1 MKAISKKIENIELV
15 KVQNT
20 YGAGN
25 KPSYFYNFYLEDI
38 DEPLLVSNVDKPV
51 THDLIGKE
59 IKYKLNKDNEV
70 IDFDIQ

>member
-20 YGAGN
+20 YGAGS
-25 KPSYFYNFYLEDI
+25 KPGYFYNFFLEGI

-51 THDLIGKE
+51 THDFIGKE
-59 IKYKLNKDNEV
+59 IKYKLNGDNEV